1 MMESTSGVQGV
12 KELNESGTPVEYL
25 EGDGDNT
32 LIARLKSDLNI
43 SMKKRFDRN
52 HIVKNIGKSMFALQ
66 EKKLSKSV
74 IMHIQ
79 KCLKYIFAKKS
90 GKQSWHGREFE
101 STYPPSI
108 W

>member
-1 MMESTSGVQGV
+1 MCPHRCEKSSRKCPYVESTSGDQGV
-12 KELNESGTPVEYL
+12 KELNDSGTPVKYL
-25 EGDGDNT
+25 EGDGENT

-66 EKKLSKSV
+66 EKQLSKSV

-79 KCLKYIFAKKS
+79 KC
-90 GKQSWHGREFE
+90 QV
-101 STYPPSI
+101 
-108 W
+108 